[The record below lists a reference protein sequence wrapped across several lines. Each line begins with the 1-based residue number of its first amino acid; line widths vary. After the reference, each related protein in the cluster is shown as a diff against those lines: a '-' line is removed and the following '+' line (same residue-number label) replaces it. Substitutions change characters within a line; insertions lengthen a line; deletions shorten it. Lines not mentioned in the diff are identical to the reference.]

1 MAEMPSTGVMSPPS
15 GRAGSRHESMV
26 AFTNKDTIGIYIAKN
41 ERDGTIG
48 EDMSFRLTDD
58 DGNRISWFSN
68 ALLHQRG
75 ERVIVQGKPVED
87 SLYFVDVER
96 QALAQTLNLKLQ
108 QQGDTFRIIKLVSLR
123 LHQQYEQSAIVEL
136 AGLGEDDSNSIVFT
150 VFYDT
155 RTKNTSPAYIIDKE
169 SYASYKSVK
178 FTSIATAGNCY
189 VITGDSKG
197 TVRLYD
203 NIAGAKVVA
212 EKKASMTLKK
222 EGDDTPVRDVAVN
235 FGAGMILWTT
245 DKSMYA
251 ACLQEEHWHN
261 GWAAK
266 KVNGEKLSKPHIV
279 CLTTERNL
287 GEVRSAAR
295 FDASSAYNG
304 VDVDQKDEKFV
315 FGHYGESGV
324 TWSLAG
330 IAEAA
335 RKEIETLNGRTK
347 GLGTAITDH
356 QPVYNPVKA
365 TDLVGNPQIV
375 KTWS

>member
-1 MAEMPSTGVMSPPS
+1 
-15 GRAGSRHESMV
+15 
-26 AFTNKDTIGIYIAKN
+26 
-41 ERDGTIG
+41 
-48 EDMSFRLTDD
+48 
-58 DGNRISWFSN
+58 
-68 ALLHQRG
+68 
-75 ERVIVQGKPVED
+75 
-87 SLYFVDVER
+87 
-96 QALAQTLNLKLQ
+96 
-108 QQGDTFRIIKLVSLR
+108 
-123 LHQQYEQSAIVEL
+123 
-136 AGLGEDDSNSIVFT
+136 
-150 VFYDT
+150 
-155 RTKNTSPAYIIDKE
+155 
-169 SYASYKSVK
+169 
-178 FTSIATAGNCY
+178 
-189 VITGDSKG
+189 
-197 TVRLYD
+197 
-203 NIAGAKVVA
+203 
-212 EKKASMTLKK
+212 MTLKK

-279 CLTTERNL
+279 CLTTDKNL

-304 VDVDQKDEKFV
+304 VDVDQKDEKLV